1 MNPANNG
8 QARSGN
14 DSLHDGFN
22 LIRPP
27 QATEL
32 PVNVNRKT
40 LVVIILVCIFF
51 LLVGGAGAIYFISSE
66 KNKAARDPDPCPSVE
81 HAGIES
87 DPISEE
93 SGAPVEI
100 ETQKNPAD
108 ADTESKSVNKSI
120 ITENTKGG
128 NFIEIRAGV
137 PIGKDLCSRFGLS
150 YAQVQKIVDSL
161 KGIFDF
167 KKSAPGHLYSV
178 KLSEEN
184 EITYF
189 EYRVSPIE
197 IYEVKALKNGRLK
210 GRRKNIP
217 LEKRVVR
224 AGGTITSSLYTAMSE
239 AGLAPA
245 LAAKF
250 VDIMGTS
257 AGYFNR
263 QRPGDT
269 FRIIV
274 TDELLN
280 GEHYRYGDVAA
291 LEYDGEK
298 TGKIRLFRYEKSGFR
313 LPYFDKRGVSVP
325 RPYIK
330 IPLRYSRVSSPFDP
344 KRFHPVLKRRVPHM
358 GVDFAASTGT
368 AVWAALDGTVS
379 FVGYKGA
386 NGRLVI
392 LNHERGAR
400 TYYAHLSRF
409 ARIKAGQKVRQG
421 QVIGYVGSTGRSTG
435 PHLHFGFKMNGSFRD
450 PLKYRMLPGKK
461 LHTKHRN
468 DFKAVIK
475 KYSRILD
482 NIDIQKPEIIPD
494 EIEGGYGIESG
505 EDMD

>member
-1 MNPANNG
+1 MDPADNG
-8 QARSGN
+8 QAHSGN
-14 DSLHDGFN
+14 DSRHGEFDLC
-22 LIRPP
+22 RPP

-32 PVNVNRKT
+32 PVNVTRKS
-40 LVVIILVCIFF
+40 LCVIILVCIFCF
-51 LLVGGAGAIYFISSE
+51 LLGGAGAIFFISYGTLE
-66 KNKAARDPDPCPSVE
+66 APADPGPAPSVE

-87 DPISEE
+87 WSKSEE
-93 SGAPVEI
+93 SSEPSKNEM
-100 ETQKNPAD
+100 QKKPT
-108 ADTESKSVNKSI
+108 DTNTKSKSANKSI
-120 ITENTKGG
+120 KTENAKRG
-128 NFIEIRAGV
+128 NFFEIKAGV
-137 PIGKDLCSRFGLS
+137 PIGKDLSSRFGLS
-150 YAQVQKIVDSL
+150 YAQVQKIVNSL
-161 KGIFDF
+161 NGIFDF
-167 KKSAPGHLYSV
+167 KKSAPGHHYSIE
-178 KLSEEN
+178 LSDQN
-184 EITYF
+184 EIVYF
-189 EYRVSPIE
+189 EYRLSPIE
-197 IYEVKALKNGRLK
+197 IYEVKTLKNGKLR
-210 GRRKNIP
+210 GRKKTIP
-217 LEKRVVR
+217 LENRVVR
-224 AGGTITSSLYTAMSE
+224 AGGTITSSLYAAMSE
-239 AGLAPA
+239 AGLSPS

-280 GEHYRYGDVAA
+280 GEHYRYGDVSA
-291 LEYDGEK
+291 LEYEGEK
-298 TGKIRLFRYEKSGFR
+298 TGKIRLFYYEKSGFR
-313 LPYFDKRGVSVP
+313 QPYFDSKGISVP

-344 KRFHPVLKRRVPHM
+344 KRLHPVLKRKVPHM

-368 AVWAALDGTVS
+368 AVWAALAGTVS

-392 LNHERGAR
+392 LNHDRGTK

-421 QVIGYVGSTGRSTG
+421 QLIGYVGSTGRSTG
-435 PHLHFGFKMNGSFRD
+435 PHLHFGFKMNAKFRD

-461 LHTKHRN
+461 IAPRHRN
-468 DFKAVIK
+468 DFRAVVR

-482 NIDIQKPEIIPD
+482 NINIQKPDTIPD